1 MFDFRTKY
9 PEKCITA
16 EQALEM
22 VKSNDVI
29 TVGMAS
35 AEPNEFLMKLHTI
48 AERVRDVT
56 ITSSLATVQAPYL
69 TDFLRYQNAFRI
81 DSWFYSGQLRA
92 LQHTGRISFI
102 PNHLHLAGFKRNTAV
117 KTNIFVCS
125 ASMPTEEGI
134 MLSCSNVYEME
145 MVKSADIV
153 ILEVSPNI
161 PHTMGDHLVSYE
173 DVDYI
178 IESDYY
184 LPAITDVTPN
194 EKDREIG
201 RHIAELVH
209 DGDCLQIGIGGIPN
223 AVCEFLS
230 DKKDLGVHTEMMT
243 TGIMRL
249 MKKGVVTNRRKT
261 LCPGVSVC
269 CFGMGTQELYEYMH
283 NNPQICIK
291 AGSWVNDPHVI
302 GKNDNQV
309 SINTSIEVDLTGQ
322 CCSESLG
329 HIQFSGTGGQA
340 DTAIGAQNAKNG
352 RSFIALYSTA
362 MVKNPNTGER
372 EEISKIVPLLKNGA
386 TVSLSRNDVDYVVT
400 EYGAVSLR
408 GLAVE
413 ERARRL
419 ISIAHP
425 KFRAELSVQAREYM
439 FMP

>member
-1 MFDFRTKY
+1 MFDYRTAY

-16 EQALEM
+16 EKALEL
-22 VKSNDVI
+22 VKSNDII

-35 AEPNEFLMKLHTI
+35 AEPYEFLMQLHTI
-48 AERVRDVT
+48 ADRVRDVT

-69 TDFLRYQNAFRI
+69 TDFLRYQNSFRI

-102 PNHLHLAGFKRNTAV
+102 PNHLHLAGFKRNAAV
-117 KTNIFVCS
+117 RTNIFICS
-125 ASMPTEEGI
+125 ASMPTEEGVA
-134 MLSCSNVYEME
+134 LSCSNVYEME
-145 MVKSADIV
+145 MLKEADIV

-161 PHTMGDHLVSYE
+161 PHTLGDHVVPFG

-178 IESDYY
+178 IESDYF
-184 LPAITDVTPN
+184 LPPIPDTVPN

-201 RHIAELVH
+201 RHIAELVN
-209 DGDCLQIGIGGIPN
+209 DGDCIQIGIGGIPN

-230 DKKDLGVHTEMMT
+230 EKKDLGVHTEMMT
-243 TGIMRL
+243 TGLMRL
-249 MKKGVVTNRRKT
+249 MQKGVVTNRKKQ
-261 LCPGVSVC
+261 LLPGQSVC
-269 CFGMGTQELYEYMH
+269 CFGMGTQELYAFMH
-283 NNPQICIK
+283 DNPEVCIR
-291 AGSWVNDPHVI
+291 AGSWVNDPRII
-302 GKNDNQV
+302 GLNDNQV
-309 SINTSIEVDLTGQ
+309 SINTSIEVDLMGQ
-322 CCSESLG
+322 CCSESIG

-340 DTAIGAQNAKNG
+340 DTAIGAQNSKNG

-372 EEISKIVPLLKNGA
+372 EEISKIVPLLKAGA

-400 EYGAVSLR
+400 EYGAVRLR
-408 GLAVE
+408 GVDIA

-425 KFRAELSVQAREYM
+425 KFRAELSVMAREYM
-439 FMP
+439 FMA